1 MPFKKNTTKQTN
13 KQNPK
18 TKPNQI
24 ICLLV
29 SDAALRAN
37 SIGKVT
43 VKPVPKRQEWDIH
56 FISIK

>member
-1 MPFKKNTTKQTN
+1 MPLKKTHHKPN
-13 KQNPK
+13 KTK
-18 TKPNQI
+18 TKPNET

-56 FISIK
+56 FISMK